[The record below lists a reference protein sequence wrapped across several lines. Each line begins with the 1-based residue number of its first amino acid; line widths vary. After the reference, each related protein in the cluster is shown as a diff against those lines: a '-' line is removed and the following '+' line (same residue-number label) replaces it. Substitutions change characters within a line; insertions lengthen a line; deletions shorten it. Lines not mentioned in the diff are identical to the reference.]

1 MQIRGAPSIHT
12 HFIEYCSLIFIM
24 VKISTKEIGA
34 MAGKKMML
42 EKVRDLKSELM
53 SVSRVCGV

>member
-1 MQIRGAPSIHT
+1 
-12 HFIEYCSLIFIM
+12 M